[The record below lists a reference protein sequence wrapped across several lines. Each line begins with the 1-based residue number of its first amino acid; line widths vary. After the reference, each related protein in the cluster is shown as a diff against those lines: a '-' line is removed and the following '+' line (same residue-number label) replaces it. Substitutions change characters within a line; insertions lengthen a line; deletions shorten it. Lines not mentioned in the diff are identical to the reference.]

1 MSEKLEQN
9 QPASPF
15 TNGKAA
21 NGEPLT
27 PTPENNLEAGLP
39 EAPVSNQAYLKAAAD
54 AGGDTNLEY
63 ATVPA
68 STSLLAET
76 EPATAVEAI
85 SAPEDAA
92 PPLVPTEPQAPA
104 VSRHVK
110 SFWREVL
117 ETVLLTVMIFF
128 LVKGLVAN
136 FRILGTSMEPNFH
149 TDQLVLV
156 NKAAYFHVDINSW
169 LKLIPGVHPEGNSIT
184 WLFGGPKRGDVVI
197 FEPPDVVNEDYIKR
211 VIGLPGDKVEV
222 KNGKVYINDIAL
234 DEPYIREAPFSPF
247 PAAVVPSGHLFVMGD
262 NRNASR
268 DSRSFGMLSI
278 DLVVGKALMVYW
290 PSGPQWGLVPE
301 VKYGS

>member
-1 MSEKLEQN
+1 VSEKLEQN
-9 QPASPF
+9 QPVAPLKNEAPASATHLPLETDLE
-15 TNGKAA
+15 TN
-21 NGEPLT
+21 
-27 PTPENNLEAGLP
+27 LP
-39 EAPVSNQAYLKAAAD
+39 EVTPLNQSQLHSAAD
-54 AGGDTNLEY
+54 AGGDSRLETTSTQLLTGVPV
-63 ATVPA
+63 AVSEEVAPAEPEVPA
-68 STSLLAET
+68 
-76 EPATAVEAI
+76 
-85 SAPEDAA
+85 
-92 PPLVPTEPQAPA
+92 APA
-104 VSRHVK
+104 VHVK

-169 LKLIPGVHPEGNSIT
+169 LKLIPGVHPDNQNIT
-184 WLFGGPKRGDVVI
+184 WLFGGPRRGDVVI

-222 KNGKVYINDIAL
+222 KNGKVYVNDTAL
-234 DEPYIREAPFSPF
+234 DEPYIKEAPFSPYG
-247 PAAVVPSGHLFVMGD
+247 ATVVPPGHLFVMGD

-268 DSRSFGMLSI
+268 DSRSFGMLPI
-278 DLVVGKALMVYW
+278 DLIVGRALMVYW
-290 PSGPQWGLVPE
+290 PTGPQWGVVPE

>member
-9 QPASPF
+9 QPIPPIN
-15 TNGKAA
+15 NGKPF
-21 NGEPLT
+21 NGAQYPSETDLK
-27 PTPENNLEAGLP
+27 ASLP
-39 EAPVSNQAYLKAAAD
+39 EVTISNLSQTKAAAD
-54 AGGDTNLEY
+54 AGVDP
-63 ATVPA
+63 TVD
-68 STSLLAET
+68 LAPNRVLT
-76 EPATAVEAI
+76 EEPPVTAEEVAPGTELPEPPVAP
-85 SAPEDAA
+85 SAP
-92 PPLVPTEPQAPA
+92 VHT
-104 VSRHVK
+104 K

-169 LKLIPGVHPEGNSIT
+169 LKLIPGVHPEGQSIT

-222 KNGKVYINDIAL
+222 KNGKVFVNDVAL
-234 DEPYIREAPFSPF
+234 NEPYIKEAPFSPF
-247 PAAVVPSGHLFVMGD
+247 PATVVPPGHLFVMGD

-290 PSGPQWGLVPE
+290 PTGPQWGVVPE

>member
-1 MSEKLEQN
+1 MSEKLEDN
-9 QPASPF
+9 QPVTPLK
-15 TNGKAA
+15 NGYPARGA
-21 NGEPLT
+21 HL
-27 PTPENNLEAGLP
+27 TPENDLEAGLP
-39 EAPVSNQAYLKAAAD
+39 SNQSHPAAD
-54 AGGDTNLEY
+54 AGSGSPL
-63 ATVPA
+63 
-68 STSLLAET
+68 
-76 EPATAVEAI
+76 ATATAQLLTGDAAAVAEEVAPVEPE
-85 SAPEDAA
+85 APAA
-92 PPLVPTEPQAPA
+92 PPV
-104 VSRHVK
+104 HVK

-156 NKAAYFHVDINSW
+156 NKAAYFHVDVNSW
-169 LKLIPGVHPEGNSIT
+169 LKLIPGVHPDSQNIT

-222 KNGKVYINDIAL
+222 KNGKVYINGTAL
-234 DEPYIREAPFSPF
+234 DEPYIREAPFSPYN
-247 PAAVVPSGHLFVMGD
+247 ATVVPPGHLFVMGD

-268 DSRSFGMLSI
+268 DSRSFGMLPI
-278 DLVVGKALMVYW
+278 DLIVGKALMVYW
-290 PSGPQWGLVPE
+290 PTGPQWGVVPD

>member
-9 QPASPF
+9 QPVTPLK
-15 TNGKAA
+15 NGGHA
-21 NGEPLT
+21 NGAHLS
-27 PTPENNLEAGLP
+27 PETDLEADLP
-39 EAPVSNQAYLKAAAD
+39 EVTPSNQSQLHPAAD
-54 AGGDTNLEY
+54 AGMDSRL
-63 ATVPA
+63 
-68 STSLLAET
+68 
-76 EPATAVEAI
+76 EPAPAELLTTGPVTVSE
-85 SAPEDAA
+85 EAA
-92 PPLVPTEPQAPA
+92 PVEPEVPVAPP
-104 VSRHVK
+104 VHVK

-169 LKLIPGVHPEGNSIT
+169 LKLIPGVHPDSQNIT
-184 WLFGGPKRGDVVI
+184 WLFGGPTRGDVVI

-222 KNGKVYINDIAL
+222 KNGKVFVNDTAL
-234 DEPYIREAPFSPF
+234 DEPYIKEAPFSPYS
-247 PAAVVPSGHLFVMGD
+247 ATVVPPGHLFVMGD

-268 DSRSFGMLSI
+268 DSRSFGMLPV
-278 DLVVGKALMVYW
+278 DLIVGKALMVYW
-290 PSGPQWGLVPE
+290 PTGPQWGPVPE

>member
-9 QPASPF
+9 QPAQSIDSEPAKSAHHSPD
-15 TNGKAA
+15 
-21 NGEPLT
+21 
-27 PTPENNLEAGLP
+27 NLLDDTLSEV
-39 EAPVSNQAYLKAAAD
+39 APAHRPGAAD
-54 AGGDTNLEY
+54 AGLDPQLEL
-63 ATVPA
+63 APAQVVTGEAPVEIEEAAEPVPA
-68 STSLLAET
+68 
-76 EPATAVEAI
+76 EPVPAGPV
-85 SAPEDAA
+85 APA
-92 PPLVPTEPQAPA
+92 PPPA
-104 VSRHVK
+104 K

-156 NKAAYFHVDINSW
+156 NKAAYFHVDINDW
-169 LKLIPGVHPEGNSIT
+169 LKLIPGVHPDGQNMV
-184 WLFGGPKRGDVVI
+184 WLFGGPHRGDVLI

-222 KNGKVYINDIAL
+222 KSGKVYVNDKAI

-247 PAAVVPSGHLFVMGD
+247 AATVVPPNHLFVMGD

-268 DSRSFGMLSI
+268 DSRSFGMLPI
-278 DLVVGKALMVYW
+278 DLIVGKALMVYW
-290 PSGPQWGLVPE
+290 PTGPQWGLVPE

>member
-9 QPASPF
+9 QPTTPIQ
-15 TNGKAA
+15 NGKSASGA
-21 NGEPLT
+21 QLT
-27 PTPENNLEAGLP
+27 PETDLKADLT
-39 EAPVSNQAYLKAAAD
+39 SNQSQSKAAAD
-54 AGGDTNLEY
+54 AGFD
-63 ATVPA
+63 PA
-68 STSLLAET
+68 IEFNPLLDRNGVLTEEPAFTLAEAAAGEKP
-76 EPATAVEAI
+76 EPPV
-85 SAPEDAA
+85 APT
-92 PPLVPTEPQAPA
+92 LPA
-104 VSRHVK
+104 HAK

-169 LKLIPGVHPEGNSIT
+169 LKLIPGVHPEGQNIS

-222 KNGKVYINDIAL
+222 KNGKVFVNDVAL
-234 DEPYIREAPFSPF
+234 DEPYIKEAPFSPF
-247 PAAVVPSGHLFVMGD
+247 PATIVPSGHLFVMGD

-278 DLVVGKALMVYW
+278 DLVVGKALLVYW
-290 PSGPQWGLVPE
+290 PTGPQWGLVPE

>member
-1 MSEKLEQN
+1 MSEKLEHN
-9 QPASPF
+9 QPVTPTNNGKSASGAYIPPATDMRDNLHEVNHPNSSQSMASADAGVDPAVEFAAASP
-15 TNGKAA
+15 
-21 NGEPLT
+21 LT
-27 PTPENNLEAGLP
+27 E
-39 EAPVSNQAYLKAAAD
+39 EAPVNSP
-54 AGGDTNLEY
+54 E
-63 ATVPA
+63 
-68 STSLLAET
+68 E
-76 EPATAVEAI
+76 AVTK
-85 SAPEDAA
+85 APEPPIAPA
-92 PPLVPTEPQAPA
+92 PPAHT
-104 VSRHVK
+104 K

-156 NKAAYFHVDINSW
+156 NKAAYFHIDINSW
-169 LKLIPGVHPEGNSIT
+169 LKLIPGVHPDGQNIT

-222 KNGKVYINDIAL
+222 KNGKVYVNDVAL
-234 DEPYIREAPFSPF
+234 DEPYIKEAPFSPF
-247 PAAVVPSGHLFVMGD
+247 PATVVPSGHLFVMGD

-290 PSGPQWGLVPE
+290 PFGPQWGVVPE